1 MYAAHNT
8 EKKGILVGIPFVSY
22 SCGIML
28 VYGMGSILNWRTVA
42 WCAIMM
48 PIFSFIAIALAPES
62 PNWLARKGYYDKAKK
77 GKENGFFLGRGVM
90 GGKFNLFCFSHF
102 NYGI

>member
-1 MYAAHNT
+1 
-8 EKKGILVGIPFVSY
+8 
-22 SCGIML
+22 ML

-42 WCAIMM
+42 WCALMM

-77 GKENGFFLGRGVM
+77 GKENEFFWMEGLGM
-90 GGKFNLFCFSHF
+90 KFNLFCFVFF
-102 NYGI
+102 NYENFIILWIGLSIIFG